1 MKLPKVYIPITEIP
15 VGKNVKLFIKREDLI
30 HPQISGNKY
39 WKLFYN
45 VNNYLDQNPEKP
57 FIITFGGAFSNHIA
71 AVSAVGKLLGTP
83 TMGVIR
89 GQELENKW
97 SDNPTLVFASE
108 NGMQFRFV
116 TREGYGDKEKLTDLL
131 QQEFSEALIVPEGG
145 TNKDA
150 VEGVKMML
158 NNETKDFDYLCT
170 AVGTGGTIAGLSK
183 FCEDNQRVIGYKV
196 VNDSSLE
203 NKIFELTLKKN
214 FDLIDSCF
222 GGYGKINDENIRF
235 INDFKEKYGVP
246 LEPVYT
252 GKMMQKVFEMI
263 DLGYFPE
270 NSRILCFHTGGLQ
283 GIEGANQLLKK
294 QNKKIII
301 K

>member
-1 MKLPKVYIPITEIP
+1 MKLPKVHIPITEIP

-71 AVSAVGKLLGTP
+71 AVSSVGKLLGIP

-97 SDNPTLVFASE
+97 SENPTLVFASE

-116 TREGYGDKEKLTDLL
+116 TREEYRDKEKLTNLL
-131 QQEFSEALIVPEGG
+131 QQEFPEALIVPEGG

-158 NNETKDFDYLCT
+158 NDETKDFDYLCT

-203 NKIFELTLKKN
+203 NKICELTLKKN

-263 DLGYFPE
+263 DIGYFPE
-270 NSRILCFHTGGLQ
+270 NSRVLCFHTGGLQ

>member
-116 TREGYGDKEKLTDLL
+116 TREGYRDKEKLTDLL

>member
-89 GQELENKW
+89 GQVLENKW